1 MTKIEIILAVTLATY
16 MLLSGFAIY
25 VLREIIKKQKDKMT
39 YYKSPKFQRELM
51 NKRAG
56 QIHNKNKV
64 KGMSEL

>member
-25 VLREIIKKQKDKMT
+25 ILREIIKKQKDKIT

-51 NKRAG
+51 NKRAT

-64 KGMSEL
+64 KGMMIS